1 VDSHKG
7 SLSAREFQPFPAGP
21 RGLGAMTAAN
31 SGEVAMAVGPA
42 AIAGVCEAGV
52 CEAGVDAQSRSGL
65 DSGGKIGEQETRR
78 ECCVCLEHPA
88 SHVMVPC
95 GHVCV
100 CHSCEGFVTNGDKL
114 CPICR
119 VPVITV
125 VKVFF

>member
-1 VDSHKG
+1 MDSHKG
-7 SLSAREFQPFPAGP
+7 SLSAREFQPLPAGP
-21 RGLGAMTAAN
+21 RGLGAMTTAN

-42 AIAGVCEAGV
+42 AIAGVCEAEVG
-52 CEAGVDAQSRSGL
+52 AQSRTGL
-65 DSGGKIGEQETRR
+65 DSGWKLGEQETWR

-100 CHSCEGFVTNGDKL
+100 CHSCEGVVTNGDKL
-114 CPICR
+114 CPMCR

-125 VKVFF
+125 FKVFF

>member
-1 VDSHKG
+1 
-7 SLSAREFQPFPAGP
+7 
-21 RGLGAMTAAN
+21 MTAAN

-42 AIAGVCEAGV
+42 AVAGACEAGV
-52 CEAGVDAQSRSGL
+52 YAQSRTGL
-65 DSGGKIGEQETRR
+65 DCGGKMGEQETRR
-78 ECCVCLEHPA
+78 ECCVCLENQA

-100 CHSCEGFVTNGDKL
+100 CHSCEGVVTNGDKL

-119 VPVITV
+119 VPVTTV